1 MREKIEREG
10 LKHLERIEEDVEEI
24 KRRAPGSKRAFLN
37 GVMQGV
43 GAVVGSI
50 AAVFLLGWILSLL
63 GFIPGLQ
70 EFVEAIRTTSP
81 AVR

>member
-24 KRRAPGSKRAFLN
+24 KRRAPGSRRAFLN
-37 GVMQGV
+37 GIMQGI
-43 GAVVGSI
+43 GAVVGSVL
-50 AAVFLLGWILSLL
+50 AVFLLGWILSLL

-70 EFVEAIRTTSP
+70 EFVQTIRETSP
-81 AVR
+81 AVK